1 MKSRF
6 PATIPTTALTLLDV
20 PEGSA
25 SWSGDDATAP
35 WKTISKFA
43 LTFDPAEHDP
53 YHLAP
58 SGLSGVTPETSLVL
72 LRAYLFFEQRR
83 WNHFG
88 RPIDEKSLAEVRR
101 LVALIRSKL
110 EARDRPQE

>member
-1 MKSRF
+1 MSHG
-6 PATIPTTALTLLDV
+6 PLDV
-20 PEGSA
+20 PEA
-25 SWSGDDATAP
+25 FAPWSGDDPSAP
-35 WKTISKFA
+35 WKPISKFA
-43 LTFDPAEHDP
+43 LTFDPAEHDS

-58 SGLSGVTPETSLVL
+58 SGLSAATPETSLVL

-83 WNHFG
+83 WNKFG

-101 LVALIRSKL
+101 LVALIRLKL